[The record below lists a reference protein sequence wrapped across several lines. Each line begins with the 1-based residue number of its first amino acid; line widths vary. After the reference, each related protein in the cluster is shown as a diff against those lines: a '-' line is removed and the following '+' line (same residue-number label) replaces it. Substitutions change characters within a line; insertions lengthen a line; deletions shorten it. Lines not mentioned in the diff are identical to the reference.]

1 MSRADKLWALEIPVG
16 NPFGGPAY
24 GLREDPG
31 TLAIMAAVSAGVS
44 AVSSIQQGNAAKAA
58 ADFNATISMQNAE
71 IARSDAA
78 AQATQIERENAMRLG
93 AIRTAQGKS
102 GGAADTGSV
111 LDVLGD
117 QAAQGE
123 LEKQFAIYQG
133 EQRARGFVNTANLD
147 TASGKAAQKAGYM
160 KAGAE
165 LLGGGAK
172 SYDIYNRG
180 TTLKRT
186 GGISVS
192 SYDDPGY

>member
-1 MSRADKLWALEIPVG
+1 MSRADKLWAFEIPAG

-31 TLAIMAAVSAGVS
+31 TLAIIAIAGAGVS
-44 AVSSIQQGNAAKAA
+44 AVSAIQQGNAAKAA
-58 ADFNATISMQNAE
+58 ADFNAAVGMQNAE
-71 IARSDAA
+71 IARGDAA
-78 AQATQIERENAMRLG
+78 AQASQIERENALRLG
-93 AIRTAQGKS
+93 SIRAAQGKS
-102 GGAADTGSV
+102 GGAADSGSV

-123 LEKQFAIYQG
+123 LEKQYAVYQG

-147 TASGKAAQKAGYM
+147 TASGKAARTAGYM
-160 KAGAE
+160 KAGGE
-165 LLGGGAK
+165 LLKGGAAA
-172 SYDIYNRG
+172 YNMNQG
-180 TTLKRT
+180 GLTRT

>member
-1 MSRADKLWALEIPVG
+1 MSRADKLWAFEIPVG

-31 TLAIMAAVSAGVS
+31 TLAVMAAVGAGVS
-44 AVSSIQQGNAAKAA
+44 AVSAIQQGNAAKAA
-58 ADFNATISMQNAE
+58 ADFNASISMQNAE

-78 AQATQIERENAMRLG
+78 AQATQIERENALRLG
-93 AIRTAQGKS
+93 AIRAAQGKS
-102 GGAADTGSV
+102 GGAADSGSV

-123 LEKQFAIYQG
+123 LERQYAVYQG

-165 LLGGGAK
+165 LLSGAAK
-172 SYDIYNRG
+172 AGDMYNRG
-180 TTLKRT
+180 NNLKRT

>member
-1 MSRADKLWALEIPVG
+1 MAAAIPYVIAAG
-16 NPFGGPAY
+16 
-24 GLREDPG
+24 
-31 TLAIMAAVSAGVS
+31 AAVSAVS
-44 AVSSIQQGNAAKAA
+44 AIQQGNAAKAA
-58 ADFNATISMQNAE
+58 ADFNATISMQNAA

-78 AQATQIERENAMRLG
+78 AQATQIERENALRLG

-102 GGAADTGSV
+102 GGAADSGSV

-123 LEKQFAIYQG
+123 LEKQYAIYQG

-165 LLGGGAK
+165 LLGGTAR
-172 SYDIYNRG
+172 SYDIYSRG